1 MSFFIWSLRP
11 PIYGD
16 ARQVT
21 VALFA
26 TTLAHG
32 MRNQAFA
39 NPSVR
44 VLSGVPAESCHDVRQ
59 FFQRCRCGREVVHP
73 PLMISFDGFESEV
86 SLNLSKPC
94 AGVCEVFRRQGQT
107 EQGRSWSQE
116 VESPH
121 TGREESPRARS
132 SEGLR

>member
-16 ARQVT
+16 TRQVT
-21 VALFA
+21 VALLA

-59 FFQRCRCGREVVHP
+59 VFQRCQCGREVVHP

-86 SLNLSKPC
+86 SLNLSKPS
-94 AGVCEVFRRQGQT
+94 ADVCEVFRRQGQ
-107 EQGRSWSQE
+107 RKPSLL
-116 VESPH
+116 
-121 TGREESPRARS
+121 RARGLS
-132 SEGLR
+132 SLTLCGLSTSSY

>member
-39 NPSVR
+39 NASER

-59 FFQRCRCGREVVHP
+59 VFQRCQCGREVVYP
-73 PLMISFDGFESEV
+73 PLMISFDGLEGEV
-86 SLNLSKPC
+86 SLNLWKSC
-94 AGVCEVFRRQGQT
+94 AGVCAVFQ
-107 EQGRSWSQE
+107 
-116 VESPH
+116 
-121 TGREESPRARS
+121 RED
-132 SEGLR
+132 